1 MQDESEEKI
10 FIEYKVIEYKVIEYK
25 VSERKQYGREK
36 GICNP

>member
-1 MQDESEEKI
+1 MQDESEEKTV
-10 FIEYKVIEYKVIEYK
+10 IEYKVIEYKVIEYR

>member
-1 MQDESEEKI
+1 MQDESEEKT